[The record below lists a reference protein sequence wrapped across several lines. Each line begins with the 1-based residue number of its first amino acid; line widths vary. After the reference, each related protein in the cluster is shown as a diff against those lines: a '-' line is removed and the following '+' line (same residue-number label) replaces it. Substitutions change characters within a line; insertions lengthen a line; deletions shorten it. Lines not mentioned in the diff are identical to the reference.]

1 MCQAKATVSFHVR
14 KGERMTM
21 GKKGRAARER
31 EGAGSWRPRAAP
43 EGPRRPGQAG
53 GGEVDLQGAS
63 TQQLPELNDEDKA
76 TFAKIPLAFGVFW
89 KL

>member
-1 MCQAKATVSFHVR
+1 VTN
-14 KGERMTM
+14 GEERE
-21 GKKGRAARER
+21 GRPGDRKKGRRGGVASRCRLQESSSSTRE
-31 EGAGSWRPRAAP
+31 
-43 EGPRRPGQAG
+43 AG
-53 GGEVDLQGAS
+53 GGEVDVQGAS